1 MEPVH
6 VGFGGIVAADRIV
19 AILDPNSQPVRRMV
33 RRAKKEGTVIDMTYG
48 RKTRTVIVMDT
59 GHIITAAVQP
69 ETILNRLRQPLRGAP
84 AKREK

>member
-6 VGFGGIVAADRIV
+6 VGFGGIVAANRIL

-33 RRAKKEGTVIDMTYG
+33 RQAKQDGMLIDMTYG
-48 RKTRTVIVMDT
+48 RKTRTVIVLDT

-69 ETILNRLRQPLRGAP
+69 ETILNRLRQPLKGAL
-84 AKREK
+84 AKSE

>member
-6 VGFGGIVAADRIV
+6 VGFGGIVAANRIL

-33 RRAKKEGTVIDMTYG
+33 RRAKKGGMAIDMTYG
-48 RKTRTVIVMDT
+48 RKTRTVIVLDT

-69 ETILNRLRQPLRGAP
+69 ETIVSRLRQPLKTASP
-84 AKREK
+84 KSE

>member
-33 RRAKKEGTVIDMTYG
+33 RRAKHDGTAIDMTYG

-69 ETILNRLRQPLRGAP
+69 ETILNRLRQPLKGAS
-84 AKREK
+84 AESE